1 MTNVYTG
8 SVPETSDKFTLT
20 PNDILRFF
28 LEIFAIVSLAVW
40 GFASWPL
47 PWNIVLGIV
56 LPVAAI
62 LLWALFRSPKAV
74 FTIDVFGK
82 AVVEIA
88 VMGAAALAWWDLGVP
103 IVAISFGLLATV
115 SGVINGRR
123 ELG

>member
-1 MTNVYTG
+1 MTNLYTG
-8 SVPETSDKFTLT
+8 VVPETSDKFTLT

-40 GFASWPL
+40 GFASWPM

-74 FTIDVFGK
+74 FRVDVFGK
-82 AVVEIA
+82 AIVEIA

-103 IVAISFGLLATV
+103 IVALSFGLLATV
-115 SGVINGRR
+115 SGIINGRR

>member
-1 MTNVYTG
+1 MTNLYTG
-8 SVPETSDKFTLT
+8 PVPESSDKFTLT

-28 LEIFAIVSLAVW
+28 LEIFAVVSLAVW
-40 GFASWPL
+40 GFASWPV

-56 LPVAAI
+56 LPLVGI

-74 FTIDVFGK
+74 FSVDVFGK
-82 AVVEIA
+82 ALVEIA
-88 VMGAAALAWWDLGVP
+88 VMGAAALAWWDMDVP
-103 IVAISFGLLATV
+103 VVAIAFGVLATV

>member
-1 MTNVYTG
+1 MTNLYTG
-8 SVPETSDKFTLT
+8 PVPESSDRITLT

-40 GFASWPL
+40 GFSSWPL

-56 LPVAAI
+56 LPLLGI

-74 FTIDVFGK
+74 FSVDVFGK

-103 IVAISFGLLATV
+103 VVAIAFGVVATV
-115 SGVINGRR
+115 SGIVNGRR
-123 ELG
+123 ELR

>member
-1 MTNVYTG
+1 MTNLYTG
-8 SVPETSDKFTLT
+8 PVPESSDRITLT

-28 LEIFAIVSLAVW
+28 LEVFAIVSLAVW
-40 GFASWPL
+40 GFSSWPL

-56 LPVAAI
+56 LPLVAI

-74 FTIDVFGK
+74 FSVDVFGK

-103 IVAISFGLLATV
+103 VVAIAFGVVATV
-115 SGVINGRR
+115 SGIVNGRR
-123 ELG
+123 ELR